1 MNYLQNHLLTTN
13 NTQSAKGVNY
23 KQTNSKIAKTVTNSN
38 KEVNVTELQ
47 SVQPDYN
54 VRTPIA
60 YTKLKDIKLNDDLTA
75 KCYRLAN
82 GQKVVILPK
91 DGPTVVKSY
100 VNTGS
105 FNETDNIRG
114 ISHYIEHNL
123 FNGSEALG
131 DKVFFDEVN
140 KMGADTNASTSF
152 SVTDYFISS
161 NLLED
166 TDLEKEIELHAGML
180 TSPKFLTEKL
190 EKEKKI
196 VNSEINMYMGEDFSI
211 GETQT
216 IKNLFNIKSS
226 SLDLVAGTTDNIT
239 NLTRDDVVNYF
250 NNNYYPANMTTV
262 ITGEVDP
269 DETMKLVS
277 KYFNSPNKVT
287 HERHFETLTPIENT
301 IRQDIISPKSEGAAS
316 VFLGFAGPE
325 NNNYKEKLIVKA
337 MNELAGGLIYSR
349 TAPIEKKYGNGI
361 HFGTER
367 ISSRPQDRN
376 LLMVEASIPDNK
388 VEEFLKD
395 LYGAIDNL
403 SKVPATEEELTAVKN
418 KLKKAQSNAFE
429 SSHALNN
436 TLGRAFLNGI
446 EDNIQNFDKIIDS
459 ITSEDIMNAAKKY
472 ANLNK
477 AALTVVHPRTATED
491 SIKSNFNKSSNTI
504 SFTGANKKTPINTD
518 AITSYKTHNN
528 FEVTLNDV
536 NTNTA
541 VVKFN
546 LDEKE
551 WTPKQAATAAVLS
564 DMFEYAGIKNNK
576 SGNELSKLFDTLGVS
591 SSLKAGNYGISLSLN
606 VPVENLKQ
614 ALEVSNARILNSEFN
629 QELFQKSVERLRNRL
644 STAEPTAY
652 DKFEAEMFK
661 GLPMQFS
668 AKETLESLDKITLND
683 VLAFHK
689 EILQN
694 AQGSITVSAP
704 FSKHHELKQDI
715 FNSLNVYPKVQ
726 PKDIS
731 LNKTYAPVEKPK
743 VFTQANN
750 KNQAE
755 IIEGFKFKHN
765 GNIKDQ
771 TTLDILNMI
780 LGGNASS
787 RLFSDLR
794 ETRHL
799 AYNVFSEIDY
809 FDDMGVMELYI
820 KTTTENLETGEK
832 SFENVQKAIDG
843 FNENIQKLKTQ
854 KVTEEEL
861 EAAKKAIKSDMLTIL
876 ETTKGK
882 TRMIDSGSKSFYGV
896 DTANKVLD
904 IIDTITADDVLN
916 AANYIFK
923 GNPVYSMTATQATLD
938 ANKDYL
944 TKLA

>member
-1 MNYLQNHLLTTN
+1 MNFIQNYLLTTN
-13 NTQSAKGVNY
+13 NTVAVQGTNN
-23 KQTNSKIAKTVTNSN
+23 KQKSKNTVTNPST
-38 KEVNVTELQ
+38 EVNVTELQ

-75 KCYRLAN
+75 NCYRLAN

-91 DGPTVVKSY
+91 DGPTVVKTY

-140 KMGADTNASTSF
+140 KMGAGTNASTSF

-166 TDLEKEIELHAGML
+166 TDFEKEIELHAGML
-180 TSPKFLTEKL
+180 TSPKFLVDKL

-216 IKNLFNIKSS
+216 IKNLFNVKSS

-239 NLTRDDVVNYF
+239 KLTRDDVVNYF

-262 ITGEVDP
+262 ITGDVDP
-269 DETMKLVS
+269 DQTMKLVS
-277 KYFNSPNKVT
+277 KYFNTPNKIT
-287 HERHFETLTPIENT
+287 QDRHFETLKPIEKT
-301 IRQDIISPKSEGAAS
+301 IRQDIISPKSESAAS

-325 NNNYKEKLIVKA
+325 NNNYKEKLVVSA

-361 HFGTER
+361 HFETER
-367 ISSRPQDRN
+367 ISSRPQDKG
-376 LLMVEASIPDNK
+376 LLMVGASIPDDK

-403 SKVPATEEELTAVKN
+403 SKVPATNEELTAVKN
-418 KLKKAQSNAFE
+418 RLKKAQSRTFE
-429 SSHALNN
+429 YSHALNN
-436 TLGRAFLNGI
+436 TIGRAFLNGI
-446 EDNIQNFDKIIDS
+446 EDSIQDFDKIVDS

-477 AALTVVHPRTATED
+477 AALTVVHPSTATEA
-491 SIKSNFNKSSNTI
+491 SIKSNFSKNSNI
-504 SFTGANKKTPINTD
+504 SFTGANKKTPINTNT
-518 AITSYKTHNN
+518 ITSYKTHNN
-528 FEVTLNDV
+528 IEVILNDV
-536 NTNTA
+536 NTNSA
-541 VVKFN
+541 EVRLN
-546 LDEKE
+546 LDEKK
-551 WTPKQAATAAVLS
+551 WTPKQAATASVLS
-564 DMFEYAGIKNNK
+564 DMFEYAGIKNK
-576 SGNELSKLFDTLGVS
+576 SGNEISKLFDTLGVS
-591 SSLKAGNYGISLSLN
+591 SSLNAGNYGIFLNLN

-614 ALEVSNARILNSEFN
+614 ALEISNERILNSVFT
-629 QELFQKSVERLRNRL
+629 QELFEKSVERLRNRL
-644 STAEPTAY
+644 STAEPSAY

-661 GLPMQFS
+661 GLPMQFN
-668 AKETLESLDKITLND
+668 AKDKLESLDKITLND

-689 EILQN
+689 EILQK

-704 FSKHHELKQDI
+704 FSKHPELKQEI

-731 LNKTYAPVEKPK
+731 LNKTYTPVNETK
-743 VFTQANN
+743 VFTQANK

-755 IIEGFKFKHN
+755 IIEGFKFKHS
-765 GNIKDQ
+765 GNLKDKV
-771 TTLDILNMI
+771 TLDILNMI

-799 AYNVFSEIDY
+799 AYSVGSEIDY
-809 FDDMGVMELYI
+809 LDDMGIMELYI
-820 KTTTENLETGEK
+820 QTTTENLETGEK
-832 SFENVQKAIDG
+832 SFDNIQKAIEG
-843 FNENIQKLKTQ
+843 FNDNIAKLKTQ
-854 KVTEEEL
+854 KVTPQEL
-861 EAAKKAIKSDMLTIL
+861 DAAKKTLKSNLLTMLESTDV
-876 ETTKGK
+876 K
-882 TRMIDSGSKSFYGV
+882 TRIIDSGSKSFYGV
-896 DTANKVLD
+896 DMANKILET
-904 IIDTITADDVLN
+904 IDTITADDIFN

-923 GNPVYSMTATQATLD
+923 GKPVYSMTATQDTLD
-938 ANKDYL
+938 ANKEYL
-944 TKLA
+944 ASLS